1 MIYAKNRD
9 PNATRVLI
17 IAIIRV
23 LEVLSIS
30 RRFVSGASC
39 TVKFNDQPVDVSL
52 AVAQLIPRI
61 FVVVWKD
68 AGIKDGEIGCCR

>member
-1 MIYAKNRD
+1 MIYAKNKD

-30 RRFVSGASC
+30 RRFAFGASC